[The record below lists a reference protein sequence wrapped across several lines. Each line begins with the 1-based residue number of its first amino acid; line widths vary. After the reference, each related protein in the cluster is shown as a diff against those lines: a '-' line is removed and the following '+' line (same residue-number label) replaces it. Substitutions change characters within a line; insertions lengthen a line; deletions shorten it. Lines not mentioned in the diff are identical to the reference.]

1 MERSLDIP
9 KTFGALLLG
18 GLFASFVSGFV
29 TIQGVIY
36 LRMYPNDAVG
46 IKLLVLTVWLLDIG
60 HTTVIWSALWSYLIQ
75 NYGDEGVI
83 DIIHWNIAV
92 TIVLT
97 AVLTLLIHLF
107 FAQRIFKLSKRNY
120 WLTAPI
126 VMLACLRLVSACGTT
141 AEMIHLETFSH
152 FVEQIRWIFTLGL
165 ALSTAVDILITA
177 SLFFLLQSKRSGL
190 ANLNAVIDSLIW
202 YTFETSSLTTAGTI
216 VAMICWLVMPSNLI
230 FMGLHFVIA
239 KFYANSFLVTL
250 ISRKKIRQGRRP
262 SGSMEPVPV
271 HLLDTRRPSNRTSDE
286 DLGEQYEKEMAVR
299 HSEQKAAK
307 LQSTTE
313 GQVEINVE
321 RSIQYD

>member
-1 MERSLDIP
+1 MEPHLNIA

-36 LRMYPNDAVG
+36 LRMYPTDAIG
-46 IKLLVLTVWLLDIG
+46 IKLLVLTVWLLDIS

-75 NYGDEGVI
+75 NYGNESVM

-97 AVLTLLIHLF
+97 AVLTLLIHMF

-126 VMLACLRLVSACGTT
+126 VILACMRLVSACVTT
-141 AEMIHLETFSH
+141 SEMMHLKTFSR
-152 FVEQIRWIFTLGL
+152 FIEQIRWIFTLGL
-165 ALSTAVDILITA
+165 ALSSAVDILITA
-177 SLFFLLQSKRSGL
+177 SLVFLLQSNRTGM

-202 YTFETSSLTTAGTI
+202 YTFETSSLTTAGTVI
-216 VAMICWLVMPSNLI
+216 AMLCWLVMPNNLI

-239 KFYANSFLVTL
+239 KFYANSILVTL
-250 ISRKKIRQGRRP
+250 ISRKKIRQGRAP
-262 SGSMEPVPV
+262 SSSMEPVPV
-271 HLLDTRRPSNRTSDE
+271 HLLDTRRPSNRGSDD
-286 DLGEQYEKEMAVR
+286 DLAGQFEKEMAVR
-299 HSEQKAAK
+299 HSEQKTAH
-307 LQSTTE
+307 LQTTT
-313 GQVEINVE
+313 VEINVE
-321 RSIQYD
+321 RSVQYV